1 MSLSLLMTDLH
12 LYIHYPFCLSK
23 CPYCDFNS
31 HTKNNIEQQRF
42 LDGYLKEM
50 QFFADKIGKRR
61 IKTIFFGGG
70 TPSLM
75 SPYFLEQ
82 IIAKIDNLWQITD
95 DCEITLEANPTSFEA
110 EKFQDFKNIAI
121 NRISLGIQSLND
133 PDLQF
138 LGRNHTAKEAM
149 EVIKTTAKI
158 FDNFSFDLIYSLPEQ
173 KLTNWQEELQKALDF
188 NTKHLSLYQL
198 TIEKGTKFY
207 QQYQKGDFFMPKDDL
222 SAKFYEKT
230 GQIMAKN
237 DYIDYEISNYAKKN
251 YESQHNLA
259 YWQSKEYLGIGAGAH
274 SRIKIDNVRNSI
286 QMLSLPEK
294 WLEKVEKT
302 GYGIQKQEKINR
314 EEFFEEFLLMGL
326 RLKEGI
332 KNDDFLTNFG
342 KNIGDLIK
350 IAKLQPLI
358 DQNLLLC
365 DKNQLK
371 ITKKGRLLTNR
382 IIFEIIDNL

>member
-1 MSLSLLMTDLH
+1 MTDLH

-31 HTKNNIEQQRF
+31 HTKNNIEEQKF
-42 LDGYLKEM
+42 LNGYLKEM
-50 QFFADKIGKRR
+50 QFFAQKIGKRR

-82 IIAKIDNLWQITD
+82 IIAKIGNLWQID
-95 DCEITLEANPTSFEA
+95 DNCEITLEANPTSFEA

-121 NRISLGIQSLND
+121 NRISLGIQSLTD
-133 PDLQF
+133 PNLKF
-138 LGRNHTAKEAM
+138 LGRNHSAKEAM
-149 EVIKTTAKI
+149 QVIKTTAKI

-173 KLTNWQEELQKALDF
+173 KLSNWQNELQKALDF
-188 NTKHLSLYQL
+188 QTKHLSLYQL

-207 QQYQKGDFFMPKDDL
+207 QQYRDGDFTMPKDNL

-230 GQIMAKN
+230 GEIMAKN
-237 DYIDYEISNYAKKN
+237 NYIDYEISNYAKKN

-274 SRIKIDNVRNSI
+274 SRIKIDGIRNSI
-286 QMLSLPEK
+286 QMLALPEK

-302 GYGIQKQEKINR
+302 GVGIQKQEKINQ

-326 RLKEGI
+326 RLKNGL
-332 KNDDFLTNFG
+332 KNQDFVTNFA
-342 KNIGDLIK
+342 KNIADLIE
-350 IAKLQPLI
+350 IDQLQPLI

-371 ITKKGRLLTNR
+371 ITQNGKLLTNR
-382 IIFEIIDNL
+382 IIFEIIEKIYRK

>member
-1 MSLSLLMTDLH
+1 MTDLH

-31 HTKNNIEQQRF
+31 HTKNNIEEQKF
-42 LDGYLKEM
+42 LNGYLKEM
-50 QFFADKIGKRR
+50 QFFAQKIGKRR

-82 IIAKIDNLWQITD
+82 IIAKIGNLWQID
-95 DCEITLEANPTSFEA
+95 DNCEITLEANPTSFEA

-121 NRISLGIQSLND
+121 NRISLGIQSLTD
-133 PDLQF
+133 PNLKF
-138 LGRNHTAKEAM
+138 LGRNHSAKEVM
-149 EVIKTTAKI
+149 QVIKTTAKI

-173 KLTNWQEELQKALDF
+173 KLSNWQNELQKALDF
-188 NTKHLSLYQL
+188 QTKHLSLYQL

-207 QQYQKGDFFMPKDDL
+207 QQYRDGDFTMPKDNL

-230 GQIMAKN
+230 GEIMAKN
-237 DYIDYEISNYAKKN
+237 NYIDYEISNYAKKN

-274 SRIKIDNVRNSI
+274 SRIKIDGIRNSI
-286 QMLSLPEK
+286 QMLALPEK

-302 GYGIQKQEKINR
+302 GVGIQKQEKINQ

-326 RLKEGI
+326 RLKNGL
-332 KNDDFLTNFG
+332 KNQDFVTNFA
-342 KNIGDLIK
+342 KNIADLIE
-350 IAKLQPLI
+350 IDQLQPLI

-371 ITKKGRLLTNR
+371 ITQNGKLLTNR
-382 IIFEIIDNL
+382 IIFEIIEKIYRK

>member
-1 MSLSLLMTDLH
+1 MTDLH